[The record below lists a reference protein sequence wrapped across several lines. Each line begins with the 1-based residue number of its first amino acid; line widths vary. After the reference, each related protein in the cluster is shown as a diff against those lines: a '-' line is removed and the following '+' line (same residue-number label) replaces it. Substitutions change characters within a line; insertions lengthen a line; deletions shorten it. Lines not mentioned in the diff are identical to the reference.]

1 MKTLLSA
8 LTLATL
14 LATAASAFDGAVIV
28 TTCGQVVPKH
38 AAAILTAALDC
49 LGLTDG
55 PAVRLEKGASL
66 DLGRNHLS
74 GGQVGIAC
82 LTACQLSGP
91 DCFVPTKC
99 SVRNGTVENSQSTGI
114 TGGDLTIADLT
125 VTNHP
130 FRGIDGGR
138 RIKLTDSTVTNNGNS
153 GVVADILKV
162 NGSTISGNGQIGL
175 GAIVATVKESTV
187 VDNDASTSCTDP
199 EAPPCYDIGTA
210 RHPRLRHTTCDHSL
224 ALTDQTPP
232 DCTDGSWCVC
242 SGDQQ
247 IAP

>member
-1 MKTLLSA
+1 MKTLPSA
-8 LTLATL
+8 LTLALL
-14 LATAASAFDGAVIV
+14 LATSASAFDVIV
-28 TTCGQVVPKH
+28 TTCGQVVPKRAS
-38 AAAILTAALDC
+38 AALTAGLDC
-49 LGLTDG
+49 RGLTNG
-55 PAVRLEKGASL
+55 PAIRLEKGASL

-82 LTACQLSGP
+82 LTACELSGP

-114 TGGDLTIADLT
+114 VGGDLTIETMT

-138 RIKLTDSTVTNNGNS
+138 RIKLTDSTITSNGNS
-153 GVVADILKV
+153 GVVADRLKV
-162 NGSTISGNGQIGL
+162 TGSTISGNGQIGL

-187 VDNDASTSCTDP
+187 VDNDASASCTDP
-199 EAPPCYDIGTA
+199 GAPPCYDIGTA
-210 RHPRLRHTTCDHSL
+210 RHPRLRHTTCEHSL

-232 DCTDGSWCVC
+232 NCTDGSWCVC